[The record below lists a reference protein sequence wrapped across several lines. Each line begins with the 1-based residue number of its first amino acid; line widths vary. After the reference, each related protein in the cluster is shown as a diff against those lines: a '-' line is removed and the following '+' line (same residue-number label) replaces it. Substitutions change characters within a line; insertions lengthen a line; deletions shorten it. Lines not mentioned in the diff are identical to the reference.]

1 MISLNVPLSKTA
13 LALATKYLAEVSD
26 NLDAIRAE
34 CEPVTEV
41 QQVGNVR
48 REIRGPAAQVQA
60 EPAGERYWLSADG
73 LSVFIGE
80 FATFGCT
87 ELSEDAYAQH
97 SAPMADDIATAEQS
111 FAPADPEPELV
122 ETDAGQ
128 ASGFSL
134 EQYRAAGWTDQQIV
148 DAGFAERPKP
158 AVIPAPTAPAEP
170 AYPPAVPAPP
180 AAPISSGS
188 ADKAGLPWDRR
199 IHSDTKDPADRM
211 AQTGYWKARRGV
223 DDSTRAK
230 VEAELRAVLGAPAA
244 PAVAQAFAPAP
255 AAPESF
261 ISAPP
266 APAAASSEIVTF
278 AEFGKWAAGNI
289 AAQKLTQV
297 AVEDGI
303 KSVGLTLVPQLHQ
316 RPDLIPPVVAYLRKH
331 MGEA

>member
-13 LALATKYLAEVSD
+13 LALATKYLAEVAD

-34 CEPVTEV
+34 CEPATEV
-41 QQVGNVR
+41 QQVS
-48 REIRGPAAQVQA
+48 GPAAQVQA
-60 EPAGERYWLSADG
+60 EPAKERFWLSADG
-73 LSVFIGE
+73 LSVFM
-80 FATFGCT
+80 AQSAAFGCT
-87 ELSEDAYAQH
+87 ELSEDEYAQH
-97 SAPMADDIATAEQS
+97 QAPLADDIATAEQS
-111 FAPADPEPELV
+111 FAQAEPEPDLV

-134 EQYRAAGWTDQQIV
+134 EQYRTAGWTDQQIV

-158 AVIPAPTAPAEP
+158 AAIPAPTAPAEP
-170 AYPPAVPAPP
+170 ASPPAVPAPP

-188 ADKAGLPWDRR
+188 VDKAGLPWDRR

-223 DDSTRAK
+223 DDDTRAK

-244 PAVAQAFAPAP
+244 PAVAQASAPAP

-266 APAAASSEIVTF
+266 APVAASSDIVTF

-297 AVEDGI
+297 SVEEGI

-316 RPDLIPPVVAYLRKH
+316 RPDLIPPVVAYLKKH